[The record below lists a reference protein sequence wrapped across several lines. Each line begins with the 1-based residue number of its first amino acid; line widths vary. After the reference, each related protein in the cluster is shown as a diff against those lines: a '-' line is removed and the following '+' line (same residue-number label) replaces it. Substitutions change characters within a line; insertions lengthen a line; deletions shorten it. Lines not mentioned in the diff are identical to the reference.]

1 MVFRWFR
8 NRRRRKLLAAPAPR
22 EWPEWLRED
31 LPFYRR
37 LDEAEQRKLLDLV
50 RVFIAEKHW
59 EGRDGFEL
67 TDRIKLSIAGQAC
80 LLLLHIEHDYYR
92 RVGSIF
98 VYPDTR
104 AAPQRY
110 GLIQED
116 MPIAGAASH
125 FGPIMLCWNAVRGG
139 AMNSSD
145 GINVVFH
152 EFAHAL
158 DFLDH
163 VSDGT
168 PPLGSRQQMGRWVE
182 VMTEHYDE
190 LTRRAD
196 SGRPSLLSAYG
207 STNPAEFFAVATET
221 FFEKPAP
228 LKRRLPDLYDVLREY
243 YHQDPVQWP
252 GM

>member
-1 MVFRWFR
+1 MVFRWLR
-8 NRRRRKLLAAPAPR
+8 NRRRRKLLATPPPS
-22 EWPEWLRED
+22 EWSDWLRED

-37 LDEAEQRKLLDLV
+37 LDAREQWKLLDLA
-50 RVFIAEKHW
+50 RVFIAEKYW
-59 EGRDGFEL
+59 EGREGLAL

-98 VYPDTR
+98 VYPHTR
-104 AAPQRY
+104 AAPRRY
-110 GLIQED
+110 GIIQQE
-116 MPIAGAASH
+116 MPIAGAASQ
-125 FGPIMLCWNAVRGG
+125 FGPILLCWDAVRGG

-168 PPLGSRQQMGRWVE
+168 PPLGSRQQVDRWVK

-207 STNPAEFFAVATET
+207 STHPAEFFAVATET

-243 YHQDPVQWP
+243 YQQNPADWPVK
-252 GM
+252 